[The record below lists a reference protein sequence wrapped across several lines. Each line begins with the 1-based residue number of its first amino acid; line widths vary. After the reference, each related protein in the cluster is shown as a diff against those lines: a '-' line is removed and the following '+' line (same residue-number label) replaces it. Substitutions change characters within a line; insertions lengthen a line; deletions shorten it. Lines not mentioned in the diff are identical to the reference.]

1 MKDLH
6 PSASEYSIIAIQS
19 ALAAGELLR
28 QGFGTQFLIES
39 KPGKQNLVTEY
50 DKASEKKIISA
61 ILERYPD
68 HNILAEESG
77 QLQKSK
83 SPFTWI
89 IDPLDGTVNFA
100 HNVPMFCI
108 SIAVAKANE
117 IISAVV
123 YHPLLQE
130 LFFAEKGMG
139 AFLNGTP
146 ISVTQNDQLSGS
158 LLATGF
164 PYNVDTNP
172 HHCIESFTKL
182 QAQGIPIRRI
192 GSAALDMSY
201 VAAGRFD
208 GYWEVS
214 LHPWDMAAGKLLVE
228 EAGGKV
234 SHYDGSPHKIFC
246 NETILATN
254 GKLHPLLMKHL
265 NACEV

>member
-1 MKDLH
+1 MH
-6 PSASEYSIIAIQS
+6 PSASEYSVLAIQA

-28 QGFGTQFLIES
+28 QGFGTKFQIES
-39 KPGKQNLVTEY
+39 KPGKQNLVTEF
-50 DKASEKKIISA
+50 DKASETAIISA

-77 QLQKSK
+77 QYQKSS

-108 SIAVAKANE
+108 SIALAHESE
-117 IISAVV
+117 ILSAVV

-130 LFFAEKGMG
+130 LFFAEKGKG
-139 AFLNGTP
+139 AYLNGTP
-146 ISVTQNDQLSGS
+146 IHVTQTSTYDQS

-172 HHCIESFTKL
+172 LHCIEHFTRL
-182 QAQGIPIRRI
+182 QGQGIPIRRI
-192 GSAALDMSY
+192 GSAALDLSY

-214 LHPWDMAAGKLLVE
+214 LYPWDMAAGILLVE
-228 EAGGKV
+228 EAGGTV
-234 SHYDGSPHKIFC
+234 THYDGSKHKIFC
-246 NETILATN
+246 HETIVATN
-254 GKLHPLLMKHL
+254 GKLHPLLLKHL
-265 NACEV
+265 NAKEV